1 MNAQELRNLETEL
14 SEQYEAIKQRGLNLD
29 LTRGKP
35 STDQLNLS
43 NGLLGDIAQQAL
55 ADASLRNY
63 GGLLGIPEARK
74 LFSQVIGVKPDE
86 TLVGGNSSLTLMYFA
101 AHFAM
106 HLGANGPDTAWIK
119 EDGPIKMLAPVP
131 GYDRHFSVSETLGIE
146 LIPVPLLDDGPDMD
160 EIERL
165 VEADPLIKGIW
176 CVPRFSNPTGHV
188 YSDAVVARF
197 AELGNMAGSNFRIF
211 WDNAYAIHFL
221 NEDAPQL
228 ANIMDACRK
237 AGTEDSVY
245 IFGSTSKV
253 TFAGAGVA
261 FMGLSEKNLAV
272 FSKQLG
278 MTQIGPDKINQLRH
292 VEFFQSYDKLLNHMK
307 LHAELLR
314 PRFDAVLKGLE
325 KGLAGTGAGEWIT
338 PQGGYF
344 ISFNT
349 LPGLATEVVAMA
361 AEAGV
366 KLTPAGA
373 TFPYG
378 KDPEN
383 KNIRIAPSVPTVADI
398 EAATDVFVTC
408 VKLATVRQWL
418 KAA

>member
-1 MNAQELRNLETEL
+1 MNAQELRNLEAEL

-43 NGLLGDIAQQAL
+43 NGLLGDIGKQAL

-74 LFSQVIGVKPDE
+74 LFSQVIGVKPEE
-86 TLVGGNSSLTLMYFA
+86 TIVGGNSSLTLMYFA

-106 HLGANGPDTAWIK
+106 HLGVSGAGSAWSQ
-119 EDGPIKMLAPVP
+119 EGQIKMLAPVP

-146 LIPVPLLDDGPDMD
+146 LIPVPLLEDGPDMD
-160 EIERL
+160 EVERL
-165 VEADPLIKGIW
+165 VKADPLIKGIW

-188 YSDAVVARF
+188 YSDAVVKRF
-197 AELGNMAGSNFRIF
+197 AKLGNIAGANFRIF
-211 WDNAYAIHFL
+211 WDNAYAIHHL
-221 NEDAPQL
+221 DANAPQL
-228 ANIMDACRK
+228 ANIMDACR
-237 AGTEDSVY
+237 AEGTQDSVY
-245 IFGSTSKV
+245 LFGSTSKV

-261 FMGLSEKNLAV
+261 FMGMSEKNLGT

-292 VEFFQSYDKLLNHMK
+292 VVFFNSYDDLLQHMDQ
-307 LHAELLR
+307 HAELLR

-325 KGLAGTGAGEWIT
+325 SGLAGTGAGEWIT

-344 ISFNT
+344 ISFDT
-349 LPGLATEVVAMA
+349 LPGLATKVVAMA
-361 AEAGV
+361 ADAGV

-378 KDPEN
+378 KDPN
-383 KNIRIAPSVPTVADI
+383 NSNIRIAPSVPSVAEI
-398 EAATDVFVTC
+398 EAATEVFVTC
-408 VKLATVRQWL
+408 VKLATVRKWL
-418 KAA
+418 EAA

>member
-1 MNAQELRNLETEL
+1 MNAEELRSLESQL
-14 SEQYEAIKQRGLNLD
+14 SEQFDAIKQRGLNLD

-43 NGLLGDIAQQAL
+43 NGLLADISEKAL
-55 ADASLRNY
+55 KDPNLRNY
-63 GGLLGIPEARK
+63 GGLLGIPEARD
-74 LFSQVIGVKPDE
+74 LFSQVIGVKPEE

-106 HLGANGPDTAWIK
+106 HLGVDGPDSAWMK
-119 EDGPIKMLAPVP
+119 EGSIKMLAPVP

-146 LIPVPLLDDGPDMD
+146 LIPVALMDDGPDMD
-160 EIERL
+160 EVERL
-165 VEADPLIKGIW
+165 VKADPKIKGIW

-188 YSDAVVARF
+188 YSDAVVERF
-197 AELGNMAGSNFRIF
+197 AQLGKIAGPNFRIF
-211 WDNAYAIHFL
+211 WDNAYALHFL
-221 NEDAPQL
+221 SENAPQL
-228 ANIMDACRK
+228 GNIMDACRK

-245 IFGSTSKV
+245 IFGSTSKI

-261 FMGLSEKNLAV
+261 FMGMSERNLAN
-272 FSKQLG
+272 FSKHLG

-292 VEFFQSYDKLLNHMK
+292 VAFFRTYDNLVAHMK
-307 LHAELLR
+307 QHADMLK
-314 PRFDAVLKGLE
+314 PRFDAVLRGLE
-325 KGLAGTGAGEWIT
+325 NGLSGTGAGEWIT
-338 PQGGYF
+338 PEGGYF

-361 AEAGV
+361 ADAGV

-373 TFPYG
+373 TYPYG
-378 KDPEN
+378 KDPDN
-383 KNIRIAPSVPTVADI
+383 KNIRIAPSVPSVADI

-408 VKLATVRQWL
+408 VKLATVRHWL
-418 KAA
+418 KSA

>member
-1 MNAQELRNLETEL
+1 MNAEELRNLEAQL
-14 SEQYEAIKQRGLNLD
+14 SEQFDAIKQRGLNLD

-35 STDQLNLS
+35 STEQLNLS
-43 NGLLGDIAQQAL
+43 NGLLGDISGKAL

-63 GGLLGIPEARK
+63 GGLQGIPEARE
-74 LFSQVIGVKPDE
+74 LFSKVIGVKPEE

-106 HLGANGPDTAWIK
+106 HLGVNGADSAWMH
-119 EDGPIKMLAPVP
+119 EGQIKMLAPVP

-165 VEADPLIKGIW
+165 VKADPLIKGIW

-188 YSDAVVARF
+188 YSDAVVERF
-197 AELGNMAGSNFRIF
+197 AQLGKVAGKNFRIF
-211 WDNAYAIHFL
+211 WDNAYALHFIDE
-221 NEDAPQL
+221 NAPQL
-228 ANIMDACRK
+228 ANLMDACRK

-261 FMGLSEKNLAV
+261 FLGMSERNLAN
-272 FSKQLG
+272 FSKLLG

-292 VEFFQSYDKLLNHMK
+292 VEFFQTYEQLTAHMK
-307 LHAELLR
+307 RHAELLK

-325 KGLAGTGAGEWIT
+325 EGLADTGAGQWIT

-344 ISFNT
+344 ISFDT

-361 AEAGV
+361 ADAGV

-373 TFPYG
+373 TYPYG
-378 KDPEN
+378 KDPDN
-383 KNIRIAPSVPTVADI
+383 KNIRIAPSVPSVAEI
-398 EAATDVFVTC
+398 EAATEVFVTC
-408 VKLATVRQWL
+408 VKLATVRHWL
-418 KAA
+418 KNA

>member
-1 MNAQELRNLETEL
+1 MNAQELRNLEAEL

-43 NGLLGDIAQQAL
+43 NGLLGDIGEQAL

-74 LFSQVIGVKPDE
+74 LFSQVIGVKPEE
-86 TLVGGNSSLTLMYFA
+86 TIVGGNSSLTMMYFA

-106 HLGANGPDTAWIK
+106 HLGVNGSGSAWSQ
-119 EDGPIKMLAPVP
+119 EGQIKMLAPVP

-146 LIPVPLLDDGPDMD
+146 LIPVPLLEDGPDMD
-160 EIERL
+160 EVERL
-165 VEADPLIKGIW
+165 VKADPLIKGIW

-188 YSDAVVARF
+188 YSDAVVKRF
-197 AELGNMAGSNFRIF
+197 AKLGNIAGANFRIF
-211 WDNAYAIHFL
+211 WDNAYAIHHL
-221 NEDAPQL
+221 DANAPQL
-228 ANIMDACRK
+228 ANIMDACR
-237 AGTEDSVY
+237 AEGTQDSVY
-245 IFGSTSKV
+245 LFGSTSKV

-261 FMGLSEKNLAV
+261 FMGMSEKNLGT

-292 VEFFQSYDKLLNHMK
+292 VAFFNSYDDLLQHMDQ
-307 LHAELLR
+307 HAELLR

-325 KGLAGTGAGEWIT
+325 SGLAGTGAGEWIT

-344 ISFNT
+344 ISFDT
-349 LPGLATEVVAMA
+349 LPGLATKVVAMA
-361 AEAGV
+361 ADAGV

-378 KDPEN
+378 KDPN
-383 KNIRIAPSVPTVADI
+383 NSNIRIAPSVPSVAEI
-398 EAATDVFVTC
+398 EAATEVFVAC
-408 VKLATVRQWL
+408 VKLATVRKWL
-418 KAA
+418 EAA